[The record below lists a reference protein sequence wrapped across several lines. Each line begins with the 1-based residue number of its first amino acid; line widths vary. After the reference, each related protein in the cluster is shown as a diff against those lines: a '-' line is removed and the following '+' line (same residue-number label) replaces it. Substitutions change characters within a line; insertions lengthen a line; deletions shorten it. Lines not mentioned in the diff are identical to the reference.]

1 MHRSS
6 EPSWRVIRR
15 RVSVAGHVMRKG
27 GVPVCGGSVVIDEG
41 TLQRQAPIR
50 SDGFYFCLDLPSG
63 KHVLGGVDER
73 GCVIE
78 PRSIKVA
85 PVSDRP
91 GGSPLL
97 GIDLVA
103 TDAPQRRTHPPP

>member
-1 MHRSS
+1 MAPCSS
-6 EPSWRVIRR
+6 
-15 RVSVAGHVMRKG
+15 
-27 GVPVCGGSVVIDEG
+27 
-41 TLQRQAPIR
+41 
-50 SDGFYFCLDLPSG
+50 
-63 KHVLGGVDER
+63 KHVLSGVDER

-78 PRSIKVA
+78 ARSVKVA